1 MTLTYSKKKKLSAL
15 SREITSK
22 YCGDF
27 YRLNCLHSFRIK
39 KHFHHIKKYVKK
51 KIHDDNKTLSEGNKI
66 LDVNQYQKSYKAPF
80 IIYADS

>member
-1 MTLTYSKKKKLSAL
+1 MTLTYSKKKLSAL
-15 SREITSK
+15 SRGITSK

-39 KHFHHIKKYVKK
+39 KKKIHDIKKYVKK

-66 LDVNQYQKSYKAPF
+66 LDFNQYQKSYKPPF